1 MKKFKFTTEQIIL
14 ALRQAEAGLGV
25 DESQLFSLALGGNS
39 NIPLFTYSL
48 PTIRVNRQ
56 VINQTLAVL
65 GTPIPLITLDGS
77 IVGNLTFQAGGTVG
91 MLASAALSGNFTQ
104 GVFVEGANLEHRIQH
119 RPGRLHRPGR
129 RRCVPGWL
137 WGSSGNGTERHAKP
151 RVALLANPAGSQ
163 FRFLNGHCHLGW
175 LYGHH
180 NHNNSIKHNINPII
194 RQLITIKRCEI
205 TVV

>member
-91 MLASAALSGNFTQ
+91 MLASAAS
-104 GVFVEGANLEHRIQH
+104 V
-119 RPGRLHRPGR
+119 
-129 RRCVPGWL
+129 
-137 WGSSGNGTERHAKP
+137 
-151 RVALLANPAGSQ
+151 
-163 FRFLNGHCHLGW
+163 
-175 LYGHH
+175 
-180 NHNNSIKHNINPII
+180 
-194 RQLITIKRCEI
+194 
-205 TVV
+205 